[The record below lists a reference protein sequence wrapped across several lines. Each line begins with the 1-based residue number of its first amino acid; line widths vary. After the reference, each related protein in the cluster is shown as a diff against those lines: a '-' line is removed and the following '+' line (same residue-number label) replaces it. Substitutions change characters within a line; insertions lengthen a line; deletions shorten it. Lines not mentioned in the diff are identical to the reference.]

1 MRVSGSGCF
10 PLAKHTEIISAFPY
24 PTDKKGLQRVLGI
37 RNFYRRFIMSTDG
50 LLHPLNEALKGKPRA
65 LTWNLEM
72 NQSFAAVKSV
82 LANVPTLVQPD
93 PSARIFL
100 SVDASSSHV
109 RTVLQQEVAGS
120 WAPLAFYSKKLIA
133 SETRYSAFVYEF
145 LLFTDH
151 KPLTFALFRTS
162 PPWSAMQQRR
172 LSFLSEF
179 NCEIYHLP
187 GSENVVADAL
197 SRPEPNTVPQHLPST
212 TPTTLYLPPPPAVP
226 GVSLSKMVLLQ

>member
-1 MRVSGSGCF
+1 
-10 PLAKHTEIISAFPY
+10 
-24 PTDKKGLQRVLGI
+24 
-37 RNFYRRFIMSTDG
+37 MSTDG

-109 RTVLQQEVAGS
+109 RTVLQQEIAGS

-212 TPTTLYLPPPPAVP
+212 TPTTLYLLPPPAVP